1 MSYLCMDEDGNVYV
15 AATHRSDGLGVESKP
30 ESQESFASQLVQNPY
45 LSQEVEASKETAQL
59 AALNRHQDD
68 MTKKQAL
75 YARAKR
81 TKLSGHRELSHGAKD
96 KLLGEALAQQMGSA
110 DFDQLSIVDAQYG
123 ARHAAMLQNMGEVPV
138 DTDLKYISE
147 AEYVSPL
154 EFEQI
159 KMKNM
164 SNDLIA
170 HETLMSKINQSQE
183 QVSAPSKSSLDA
195 KAQEILSGEISF
207 ETEDEAK
214 IFAAMPHGQ
223 QIAYL
228 RAKKGETYLAST
240 SEASATAPIASNKT
254 MVYGGIALLMY
265 LLLK

>member
-45 LSQEVEASKETAQL
+45 LSQEAAVAKESTAL
-59 AALNRHQDD
+59 AALNKYQDG

-81 TKLSGHRELSHGAKD
+81 TKLSGRKELSHSAKD

-207 ETEDEAK
+207 ETEDEANLFEK
-214 IFAAMPHGQ
+214 MSTAQ
-223 QIAYL
+223 KLSYL
-228 RAKKGETYLAST
+228 RAREAAST
-240 SEASATAPIASNKT
+240 SSRKSDIIK
-254 MVYGGIALLMY
+254 YGGAALLAW